1 MQANKKVKIMNYS
14 PRRDI
19 PDFARALETLSSSA
33 ICEMILNKRNVERTP
48 ESVTMWFKEHPDVK
62 GQLEKEIVE
71 GLPTEKQAVD
81 GSIFQNGT
89 FETIPVVKE
98 WILYMNTRRHKGKSL
113 HPKYV
118 QKQVWALRFL
128 CKNYVKHPARLTFH
142 DAQEIFKDLEEQG
155 KDSYQARTT
164 LKDFLKSKGSPEWE
178 KIGVGKPRGFGKY
191 KQLFLET
198 PIVLS
203 MLEWTKS
210 ENFEIYVV
218 DEIMWHN
225 GLRLNAVLKANIEN
239 FKSSE
244 KWDYLTVTEKFR
256 EVKTFKLVKEVG
268 DLLRTVIGER
278 KEGHIFKVTDEECA
292 EVNRAAL
299 KRYVPELEPKIH
311 MPNHMY
317 RHFCAQELRKLTNN
331 NSKACA
337 ALMQCSE
344 QSFTESYGGAT
355 DSDVETWENQYLP
368 LVGQVAPLAL
378 IIPSLRKGR
387 PR

>member
-1 MQANKKVKIMNYS
+1 MKYVPS
-14 PRRDI
+14 RDI
-19 PDFARALETLSSSA
+19 PDFARALKTLSASA

-48 ESVTMWFKEHPDVK
+48 ESVSMWFKDHADIKAE
-62 GQLEKEIVE
+62 LEKEIVE
-71 GLPTEKQAVD
+71 GLPTDKQAVD

-89 FETIPVVKE
+89 FESIRSVKE

-113 HPKYV
+113 HPRYV
-118 QKQVWALRFL
+118 QSHVMTLRFL
-128 CKNYVKHPARLTFH
+128 CKKYQKHPARLTFH
-142 DAQEIFKDLEEQG
+142 DAQEIFMDLEKEG
-155 KDSYQARTT
+155 KDTFQARTT

-191 KQLFLET
+191 KQLSLERPT
-198 PIVLS
+198 VLA
-203 MLEWTKS
+203 MLEWTKTQ
-210 ENFEIYVV
+210 NFEVYVV

-225 GLRLNAVLKANIEN
+225 GLRLMAVLNADIEN

-244 KWDYLTVTEKFR
+244 NWDRLTVTEKFR

-268 DLLRTVIGER
+268 DLIRTVIGER
-278 KEGHIFKVTDEECA
+278 KEGRIFKVIDEDCA
-292 EVNRAAL
+292 KLNRDAL
-299 KRYVPELEPKIH
+299 KRFAPELEPKIQ

-337 ALMQCSE
+337 AIMQCSE

-355 DSDVETWENQYLP
+355 DSDVEAWETKYLP
-368 LVGQVAPLAL
+368 LVGQEAVTA
-378 IIPSLRKGR
+378 
-387 PR
+387 